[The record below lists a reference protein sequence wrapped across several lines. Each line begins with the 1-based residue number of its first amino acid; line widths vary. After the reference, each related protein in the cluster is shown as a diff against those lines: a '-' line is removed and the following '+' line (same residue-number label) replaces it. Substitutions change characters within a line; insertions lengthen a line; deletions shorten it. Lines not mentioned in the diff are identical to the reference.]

1 MVECDEERGDTAN
14 GCKNQRL
21 KQIFNSINMCGIWAL
36 FGLDTKPLTCIC
48 ENFDKLSHRG
58 PDAFKIEYDNRVKNG
73 YLGFHRLAI
82 VDGLYGMQPM
92 RLCKYPQL
100 FLLCNGEIYNH
111 EKIKQQYGFEYTTK
125 CDVEVI
131 MHLYANYGIDKVA
144 RLLDGVFAFCLM
156 DVKKKKLLIARDPYG
171 VRPLFKLR
179 SEDGQLAIS
188 SESKALMGIMKHLK
202 CKYTSEPFQPGY
214 YEEYEIL
221 EDGRTKLL
229 TSVNYHKPGQMPEFQ
244 VYTPWNALSPKD
256 VHANIRKLLS
266 AAVEKRLM
274 ADRRIG
280 CLLSGG
286 LDSSLIA
293 ALLVKHA
300 KESDLPYKIQSFAIG
315 MGDSPDILAARQV
328 ADYIGTE
335 HHEITFSPQDVIEIL
350 DKVIYHLETCDITTV
365 RASIGMYLIARYIQR
380 NTETT
385 VIFSGEGADELAQG
399 YIYFR
404 DAPNSM
410 DAHNESLRLLKDIYL
425 YDGLRADRTT
435 SAFSLEL
442 RVPFLD
448 IQFTN
453 YYLSLDA
460 ASRQPQAGIEKH
472 LLRSAFDGTGLLP
485 PNILWRHKEAFSDG
499 VASIKKSLFEVIKD
513 IVEDRVQDVDLEK
526 AHVKYPH
533 CTPKTKEALYYRTV
547 FERYYG
553 GQAENFVPYFW
564 MPRWVKGVTDPS
576 ARFISHYSA
585 GSDSKNG
592 SNESRLVQH
601 A

>member
-1 MVECDEERGDTAN
+1 
-14 GCKNQRL
+14 
-21 KQIFNSINMCGIWAL
+21 MCGIWAL
-36 FGLDTKPLTCIC
+36 FGLDTQPLTCIC
-48 ENFDKLSHRG
+48 ENFDKISHRG
-58 PDAFKIEYDNRVKNG
+58 PEAFKIEFDSRVKNG

-92 RLCKYPQL
+92 RILKYPHL

-111 EKIKQQYGFEYTTK
+111 KALGNQYEYEYATK

-131 MHLYANYGIDKVA
+131 MHLYANGGPDKVA
-144 RLLDGVFAFCLM
+144 RSLDGVFAFCLM
-156 DVKKKKLLIARDPYG
+156 DVEKRRVLIGRDPYG
-171 VRPLFKLR
+171 VRPLFRLR
-179 SEDGQLAIS
+179 SDNGQLAIS
-188 SESKALMGIMKHLK
+188 SESKGLMEISKHINNKWTL
-202 CKYTSEPFQPGY
+202 EPFSPGH

-221 EDGRTKLL
+221 NDGQIKLL
-229 TSVNYHKPGQMPEFQ
+229 KSVHYYKPGDKPSFQ
-244 VYTPWNALSPKD
+244 VHVPWITLNTKD
-256 VHANIRKLLS
+256 VHGNIRKLFS
-266 AAVEKRLM
+266 ASVEKRLM

-286 LDSSLIA
+286 LDSSLVA

-300 KESDLPYKIQSFAIG
+300 KEYNLPYKIQSFAIG
-315 MGDSPDILAARQV
+315 MGDSPDIIAARQV

-335 HHEITFSPQDVIEIL
+335 HHEIIFTQRDIVDVL
-350 DKVIYHLETCDITTV
+350 DKVIYSLETCDITTI
-365 RASIGMYLIARYIQR
+365 RASIGMYLLSRYIKQ

-404 DAPNSM
+404 DAPNAA

-453 YYLSLDA
+453 YYLSLDPE
-460 ASRQPQAGIEKH
+460 SRQPQDGIEKH
-472 LLRSAFDGTGLLP
+472 LLRSAFDGTDLLP
-485 PNILWRHKEAFSDG
+485 ANILWRHKEAFSDG
-499 VASIKKSLFEVIKD
+499 VASMKKSLFNVIED
-513 IVEDRVQDVDLEK
+513 IVKTRVQDIDVDE
-526 AHVKYPH
+526 AFIKYPH
-533 CTPKTKEALYYRTV
+533 CTPKTKEALYYRIV
-547 FERYYG
+547 FESHYK
-553 GQAENFVPYFW
+553 GQAESFTPYFW

-576 ARFISHYSA
+576 ARFITHYA
-585 GSDSKNG
+585 ANTDKNI
-592 SNESRLVQH
+592 V
-601 A
+601 